1 MRTLLIIALGVAAVL
16 LLLRY
21 CPLVRRVPAM
31 VGFSLVWLAV
41 CAWNLSVG
49 LSHGYPLGEELL
61 VHVVLFGVPVAL
73 GWWRVRRG
81 DTVA

>member
-21 CPLVRRVPAM
+21 CPVARRVPAM

-41 CAWNLSVG
+41 CAWNLSIG
-49 LSHGYPLGEELL
+49 LSHGYGLGEELL
-61 VHVVLFGVPVAL
+61 VHAVLFGVPVAL
-73 GWWRVRRG
+73 GWWRVRGG
-81 DTVA
+81 DAAA